1 MAKEKKPLTIKE
13 QKRRY
18 KTYSRLLFASE
29 YVSMALPYSIM
40 AIVNR
45 EEWFVL
51 NPEPWRIGLGGTLGL
66 ILMGLAMFLITKKKE
81 SGSQLTNGMIS
92 LLIIWYAVTFIFF
105 LLSQVNMEI
114 YKIMAYGGFGLMA
127 ALGLDIGSK
136 QFDKKAT
143 ALKTAMGKA
152 QENLATEQATKEI
165 LEDKEK
171 KKHKKVAVD

>member
-1 MAKEKKPLTIKE
+1 MAEKKQLTIK
-13 QKRRY
+13 QQYRRY
-18 KTYSRLLFASE
+18 RAAQYGLIGSE
-29 YVSMALPYSIM
+29 YVATLTPYAIM

-45 EEWFVL
+45 DEWFVM
-51 NPEPWRIGLGGTLGL
+51 NPEPWRVGLGGAIGMVLL
-66 ILMGLAMFLITKKKE
+66 ALAMFLITKRRDNDK
-81 SGSQLTNGMIS
+81 LTNGMIA
-92 LLIIWYAVTFIFF
+92 LVIAWYAVTFVFF
-105 LLSQVNMEI
+105 LLAQINMEI

-165 LEDKEK
+165 LEDKDK